1 MKQIDLSKILS
12 LDGYENEARSA
23 RRKGASGSQE
33 FFTPEELVNKMC
45 DKVPQEKWADPNADF
60 VEPCFGNG
68 QFVLAI
74 IYRKIINGSTWR
86 QALDHTYGVELM
98 QDNIDETYDRVVYLL
113 QELEVPDFD
122 ENEARQIMKQNLVC
136 SDFFKW
142 DFENWRPILSG
153 EYIELF

>member
-1 MKQIDLSKILS
+1 MKQIDLSKILN
-12 LDGYENEARSA
+12 LDGYANEARST
-23 RRKGASGSQE
+23 RRKGAGGSQE
-33 FFTPEELVNKMC
+33 FFTPEELVSKMC

-98 QDNIDETYDRVVYLL
+98 QDNVDETYDRVVYLL

-142 DFENWRPILSG
+142 DFENWRPIPSG
-153 EYIELF
+153 ESIELF